1 MADDARPPAPPP
13 TANRRKLGPGTAI
26 PIVLLVGLLFLIA
39 NLHDGIATG
48 YTAPRFVGD
57 HDGGFVFYDEGSRE
71 MAFAFRKSDDGET
84 FSKPT
89 RSRGILAG
97 AALTGDSLVT
107 LFADPKD
114 RDGWFYSLYERKTL
128 QRRWSA
134 GFEDSDLGLTYPGHV
149 AVVDSHVYVFGVDE
163 SGALRAAS
171 VNEDGALVPVGA
183 KLAGA
188 WNGLDEEAKRE
199 SLKRLPH
206 GYTSAE
212 VVAAEDPLAPEQ
224 GQARAGRE
232 LILAWRVATGEDPRA
247 TGPGQVRYTRF
258 DGERFTPIST
268 LTQDLTAPALV
279 ARPDGALWLFGVP
292 REGESR
298 VEIFA
303 LREQGF
309 ERLDSL
315 PAPAGRFQARA
326 GISSLAAGHV
336 GDRLLVFCQV
346 GTSIRYRAHTA
357 DGWGDGWKDFAQLP
371 AEQQALI
378 FGWFGALFFLAFL
391 LMWRG
396 GVGLWRGLRR
406 QRQSAEPPTP
416 PGELA
421 PTAPLLDRALAFSID
436 VALLATLGWALIA
449 LVPGLEARIEA
460 APLAYGAFFTLGALA
475 YFTACELVF
484 ARTPGKACVGLQVQ
498 DVNGGRAS
506 WRAVLYR
513 NLFRIELLIPPPHLL
528 GALALLIMVFSRHR
542 QRPGDWVACTTVRVA

>member
-57 HDGGFVFYDEGSRE
+57 HRGGIVFYDEGSRE
-71 MAFAFRKSDDGET
+71 MAFAFRKSEDGET

-97 AALTGDSLVT
+97 AALNGDTLVT
-107 LFADPKD
+107 LYADPKD
-114 RDGWFYSLYERKTL
+114 RDGWFYSLYDRRTL

-163 SGALRAAS
+163 SGALRSAR
-171 VNEDGALVPVGA
+171 VNEDGALVPVAA

-199 SLKRLPH
+199 SLKRLPS
-206 GYTSAE
+206 GYSSAE
-212 VVAAEDPLAPEQ
+212 VSAVASLDPEAS
-224 GQARAGRE
+224 GDTGGSE
-232 LILAWRVATGEDPRA
+232 LILAWRVPTGEDPRPS
-247 TGPGQVRYTRF
+247 GPGQVRYTRF
-258 DGERFTPIST
+258 DGERFTAIST
-268 LTQDLTAPALV
+268 LSQDLATPALV
-279 ARPDGALWLFGVP
+279 ERPDGALWLFGVP

-326 GISSLAAGHV
+326 GISSLAVGHV
-336 GDRLLVFCQV
+336 GERLLVFCQV

-357 DGWGDGWKDFAQLP
+357 DGWGEGWQDFAQLP

-378 FGWFGALFFLAFL
+378 FGWFGALFFLALL

-406 QRQSAEPPTP
+406 ERRNTEPPSP
-416 PGELA
+416 EGELA
-421 PTAPLLDRALAFSID
+421 PTAPLIDRALAFSID
-436 VALLATLGWALIA
+436 VALLATFGWGLIA

-460 APLAYGAFFTLGALA
+460 APLAYAAFFTLGALG
-475 YFTACELVF
+475 YFTACELAF

-498 DVNGGRAS
+498 DLDGGRAS
-506 WRAVLYR
+506 WRAVIYR